1 MDGSAATADVGEPA
15 GDFLRR
21 DCRDVREALRAD
33 FVRDGVLRLASKT
46 LVTALA
52 GLSAQVAIISRAAAA
67 VKLFLATVVCCCQT
81 TAKLVSPSSLTCE
94 ALGRA
99 QILRSASVLKTVRR
113 ALKAVEP
120 LCRTALGPRRP
131 QWAAPL
137 GAAVSGRTSEEGESA
152 VAAGAGR
159 AAVDSDGDSL
169 RRAGGGGP
177 TMRAADSDE
186 GSLLRQGRGGSPGRG
201 GAWGRDTLGEGV
213 RGDSDRCGNGERPQR
228 HGGGSGRRGFN
239 AVRPRKG
246 GAERGTS
253 PDGDSDEERLGMDRA
268 GLQGRSRQWAAR
280 GDRRRQRRGG
290 GGGGAQ
296 WRRDDGREDDDDASD
311 HDARDW
317 GKQPKQLGS
326 RGRGLPPGAGR
337 AGRHGGG
344 GSDGDPDAFEGEQ
357 GAWGPGLPRGLLEGG
372 GGRRGDDESGG
383 GLGPTGLNFI

>member
-1 MDGSAATADVGEPA
+1 M
-15 GDFLRR
+15 
-21 DCRDVREALRAD
+21 REALRAD
-33 FVRDGVLRLASKT
+33 FVRDGVLRLASRT

-137 GAAVSGRTSEEGESA
+137 GAAVSGRNSEEGGSAAAES
-152 VAAGAGR
+152 GGR
-159 AAVDSDGDSL
+159 TGPDSDGESL

-177 TMRAADSDE
+177 ATREADSDE
-186 GSLLRQGRGGSPGRG
+186 GSLFRLGGGGSPGFPG
-201 GAWGRDTLGEGV
+201 GEWGRDTLGEGL
-213 RGDSDRCGNGERPQR
+213 RGDSDRCGEGEQPQR
-228 HGGGSGRRGFN
+228 HNGGGGGGGGGGGRRGFN
-239 AVRPRKG
+239 AIRSRKG

-253 PDGDSDEERLGMDRA
+253 PDGDSDVERLGRDRA
-268 GLQGRSRQWAAR
+268 GQQGRSRQGAAR
-280 GDRRRQRRGG
+280 GNRRRQRRAGGG

-296 WRRDDGREDDDDASD
+296 WRRDDGHEVDDDDSD
-311 HDARDW
+311 HDAREW
-317 GKQPKQLGS
+317 GKRPEQLGS

-337 AGRHGGG
+337 AGRHGGSGG
-344 GSDGDPDAFEGEQ
+344 GSGGDPDAVEGES
-357 GAWGPGLPRGLLEGG
+357 GAWGPGLPPGQVECVGE
-372 GGRRGDDESGG
+372 RRGGV
-383 GLGPTGLNFI
+383 